1 MQGLIGDRF
10 LKRFFGS
17 RSHRRGANPADEA
30 LTLPE
35 TEAKEPEVKRLKAE
49 KPAEQ
54 GCPPRDGLPKED
66 ATLEN
71 KKTGEIKEL
80 ASPENGSDQTTIDH

>member
-1 MQGLIGDRF
+1 MQSLIGDRF

-17 RSHRRGANPADEA
+17 RLQRSRTNANSEA

-35 TEAKEPEVKRLKAE
+35 NGEKPPTAE

-54 GCPPRDGLPKED
+54 GCPPSEVLPEKE
-66 ATLEN
+66 AKLEIA
-71 KKTGEIKEL
+71 KKTGSINH
-80 ASPENGSDQTTIDH
+80 PVNDD